1 MSLSPPSPGHLEGL
15 GCNEETWGRA
25 DLTVLVNLQWVIPL
39 GELCWLT
46 VTVNMTQPKMTQEEC
61 IILKPRSPNNPIL
74 EAEPASVKFSV
85 CIPRTACRGKDSNR
99 STQEGFLDSW
109 IISFFH
115 SFHLS
120 FNDSCFSI
128 LPFLSLV
135 NNVKL
140 AYIIKSIQNLSLE

>member
-1 MSLSPPSPGHLEGL
+1 M
-15 GCNEETWGRA
+15 
-25 DLTVLVNLQWVIPL
+25 
-39 GELCWLT
+39 
-46 VTVNMTQPKMTQEEC
+46 
-61 IILKPRSPNNPIL
+61 
-74 EAEPASVKFSV
+74 

-140 AYIIKSIQNLSLE
+140 AYIIKSIQNLSLEWYQIELRIKEWNCFIFSTSELSYVFLVSMDIDPSVHGVKNRWQWRDRIGTVKNTILCHQKLTRSHLA